1 MRDKYLLKIL
11 EHRVVVSI
19 AGLYE
24 HDCVE
29 LMAALK
35 IGGASVIAI
44 SVEDAFE
51 IQKVI
56 NTIVVARKQFGPD
69 ILIGVNNVTNVDMVY
84 QLSKA
89 GAQFVISPNTN
100 AEMIKATHDADMVS
114 ILGAMT
120 PNEVINAYDCGADI
134 VHVYPARW
142 LGPAYFT
149 YINKA
154 LKHIPTM
161 TSGGIDRNNLRLYMN
176 AGVDVVMADDC
187 LYSEEQLA
195 KRQWCTIAENTRNF
209 MNTVVKR

>member
-11 EHRVVVSI
+11 EHRVVVNIS
-19 AGLYE
+19 GLYE

-29 LMAALK
+29 LMAVLK

-56 NTIVVARKQFGPD
+56 NTLVMARKQLGAD
-69 ILIGVNNVTNVDMVY
+69 ILIGVNNVTSVDMVY
-84 QLSKA
+84 QVGQA
-89 GAQFVISPNTN
+89 GAQFVMSPYTN

-114 ILGAMT
+114 IPGGMT
-120 PNEVINAYDCGADI
+120 PNEIINAYECGADI
-134 VHVYPARW
+134 VHVWPAGW

-149 YINKA
+149 YVCKT

-161 TSGGIDRNNLRLYMN
+161 TSGGIDRNNMRLYMK
-176 AGVDVVMADDC
+176 AGVDVVVANDC
-187 LYSEEQLA
+187 LYSQEQLT
-195 KRQWCTIAENTRNF
+195 KRQWCTISETTQNF
-209 MNTVVKR
+209 LNTVVRG

>member
-1 MRDKYLLKIL
+1 MRDKNLLTIL
-11 EHRVVVSI
+11 EQRVVVGIS
-19 AGLYE
+19 GFYE

-29 LMAALK
+29 LIAALR
-35 IGGASVIAI
+35 IGGASIIAI
-44 SVEDAFE
+44 SVENAFE

-56 NTIVVARKQFGPD
+56 NTLAMVREQFGSE
-69 ILIGVNNVTNVDMVY
+69 ILIGVNNVTSVDMVY
-84 QLSKA
+84 QIGDA
-89 GAQFVISPNTN
+89 GAQFVMSPNTK
-100 AEMIKATHDADMVS
+100 AEMIKATHDADVVS
-114 ILGAMT
+114 IPGAMT
-120 PNEVINAYDCGADI
+120 PNEIINAYDYGADI
-134 VHVYPARW
+134 VHVYPACW

-149 YINKA
+149 YVSKA

-187 LYSEEQLA
+187 LYSKEQLA

>member
-1 MRDKYLLKIL
+1 MRDKNLLTFL
-11 EHRVVVSI
+11 EQRVVVSI
-19 AGLYE
+19 SGLYE

-29 LMAALK
+29 LIAALK
-35 IGGASVIAI
+35 IGGASIIAI
-44 SVEDAFE
+44 SVENAFE

-56 NTIVVARKQFGPD
+56 NTLAMARKQFGPD

-84 QLSKA
+84 QVGQA

-114 ILGAMT
+114 IPCAMT
-120 PNEVINAYDCGADI
+120 QNEIIYAHDCGADI

-149 YINKA
+149 YVSKA

-187 LYSEEQLA
+187 LYSKEQLA

-209 MNTVVKR
+209 MDAVVKR